1 MTQGIRVKQQ
11 LVKGTLLTFGGVD
24 YAVRNKRVAK
34 AMVRDGRP
42 VWSCRPRPGGLA
54 IVSLVDGAS
63 SDLTDR
69 YMIDSTA
76 TNEVAPGLYVGSVVQ
91 VMSMRYMRELE
102 AWVRAC
108 QA

>member
-42 VWSCRPRPGGLA
+42 VWSCKPRNNGVKVLSVHDGSSTNLTGSWLLEPGDDPVDAVKAL
-54 IVSLVDGAS
+54 VS
-63 SDLTDR
+63 T
-69 YMIDSTA
+69 YMA
-76 TNEVAPGLYVGSVVQ
+76 Q
-91 VMSMRYMRELE
+91 LE
-102 AWVRAC
+102 WWVRSCLAR
-108 QA
+108 A